1 MADSLLLIHNKV
13 AAWDEVA
20 DSQLSPEHTIVFFWR
35 QNRPEQLQKSLDRK
49 FNIVLCPRLPMYL
62 DYAQDTLQV
71 HGVDWRK
78 FSYNSYQKVY
88 SFSPQDIPVKYPKN
102 CNILGIQANLW
113 TERIETEDRLDYM
126 LFPRMAALAENA
138 WTKEKNKNINSFN
151 IRLKNNLIYIRK
163 IISTIQILLPLKR
176 PENQLDKIN
185 NQKMNKINIYTFL
198 FCTIFLAIGCYAQQA
213 SYPKSKILQKNFSS
227 NLKDQLRE
235 LEKDSFV
242 QYLNECREKW
252 KNNPYRPIYH
262 FSSPESILHDP
273 NGLCYWQGNWHLF
286 YQYLPSKDFRQHWG
300 HAVSHDLIHWKDL
313 PIALYPSPENM
324 CYSGA
329 TLAEKDKVIAMYYGV
344 DIGDIVA
351 TSSDP
356 LLLNWEKV
364 ATPAIPRVKS
374 GETLPYYVFDPAIWK
389 EDSIYYAVTGGRTNT
404 GPGNKAM
411 RSTSLFSSKD
421 LKNWKYEHNFM
432 KNECFLPPGE
442 DASCPYFWPIGN
454 RYIFLFFSHTTGS
467 QYLLGDYNKEEHC
480 FYPTFHGRFNF
491 MSFLPGGVHAPSATS
506 DGKGGVIVIHNMHT
520 GKKSPGWR
528 GITTLPRKLTLDK
541 CDTINIQPYGDYK
554 SLRTHH
560 QHIDK
565 THLPA
570 NKEIIIDN
578 IQGNALEIKAEIN
591 IKSSPMI
598 EMNVL
603 RSPDKEEFTSIKFF
617 KDRGVDLVRTNPALK
632 NQRWGLIS
640 LETAHSSILPD
651 VISRAPELAPVYLKP
666 NETLKLHIFID
677 KSIIEI
683 FVNDKQVVTTRVY
696 PGKKESIGISLKS
709 QGRDAT
715 LISMDAWQMKS
726 IYKELQNDF
735 IK

>member
-1 MADSLLLIHNKV
+1 M
-13 AAWDEVA
+13 
-20 DSQLSPEHTIVFFWR
+20 
-35 QNRPEQLQKSLDRK
+35 
-49 FNIVLCPRLPMYL
+49 
-62 DYAQDTLQV
+62 
-71 HGVDWRK
+71 
-78 FSYNSYQKVY
+78 
-88 SFSPQDIPVKYPKN
+88 
-102 CNILGIQANLW
+102 
-113 TERIETEDRLDYM
+113 
-126 LFPRMAALAENA
+126 
-138 WTKEKNKNINSFN
+138 
-151 IRLKNNLIYIRK
+151 
-163 IISTIQILLPLKR
+163 
-176 PENQLDKIN
+176 
-185 NQKMNKINIYTFL
+185 
-198 FCTIFLAIGCYAQQA
+198 
-213 SYPKSKILQKNFSS
+213 
-227 NLKDQLRE
+227 
-235 LEKDSFV
+235 
-242 QYLNECREKW
+242 
-252 KNNPYRPIYH
+252 
-262 FSSPESILHDP
+262 
-273 NGLCYWQGNWHLF
+273 
-286 YQYLPSKDFRQHWG
+286 
-300 HAVSHDLIHWKDL
+300 
-313 PIALYPSPENM
+313 
-324 CYSGA
+324 
-329 TLAEKDKVIAMYYGV
+329 
-344 DIGDIVA
+344 
-351 TSSDP
+351 
-356 LLLNWEKV
+356 
-364 ATPAIPRVKS
+364 
-374 GETLPYYVFDPAIWK
+374 FDPAIWK

-632 NQRWGLIS
+632 NQRWSLIS

>member
-1 MADSLLLIHNKV
+1 M
-13 AAWDEVA
+13 
-20 DSQLSPEHTIVFFWR
+20 
-35 QNRPEQLQKSLDRK
+35 
-49 FNIVLCPRLPMYL
+49 
-62 DYAQDTLQV
+62 
-71 HGVDWRK
+71 
-78 FSYNSYQKVY
+78 
-88 SFSPQDIPVKYPKN
+88 
-102 CNILGIQANLW
+102 
-113 TERIETEDRLDYM
+113 
-126 LFPRMAALAENA
+126 
-138 WTKEKNKNINSFN
+138 
-151 IRLKNNLIYIRK
+151 
-163 IISTIQILLPLKR
+163 KR
-176 PENQLDKIN
+176 V
-185 NQKMNKINIYTFL
+185 NIYTFL
-198 FCTIFLAIGCYAQQA
+198 FCTIFLAIECYAQQA

-227 NLKDQLRE
+227 NLKEQLRE
-235 LEKDSFV
+235 LEKDPFV

-252 KNNPYRPIYH
+252 KDNPYRPIYH

-313 PIALYPSPENM
+313 PIALYPGPENM

-344 DIGDIVA
+344 DLGDIVA

-356 LLLNWEKV
+356 LLLNWEKI

-374 GETLPYYVFDPAIWK
+374 EEILPYYVFDPAIWK

-411 RSTSLFSSKD
+411 RSTSIFSSKD
-421 LKNWKYEHNFM
+421 LKNWKYEHDFM
-432 KNECFLPPGE
+432 KNERFLPPGE

-454 RYIFLFFSHTTGS
+454 RHIFLFFSHTTGS

-520 GKKSPGWR
+520 GKKTSGWR
-528 GITTLPRKLTLDK
+528 GITTLPRRLTLDK
-541 CDTINIQPYGDYK
+541 CDTINIQPYGDYE

-560 QHIDK
+560 KHIDK
-565 THLPA
+565 LNLPA
-570 NKEIIIDN
+570 NEEIIIDN
-578 IQGNALEIKAEIN
+578 IKGNALEIKAEIN
-591 IKSSPMI
+591 INSSPMI

-603 RSPDKEEFTSIKFF
+603 RSPNKEEFTSIKFF
-617 KDRGVDLVRTNPALK
+617 KDRGVDLVRTNPAMK
-632 NQRWGLIS
+632 NQRWSLIS
-640 LETAHSSILPD
+640 LETAHSSILLD

-666 NETLKLHIFID
+666 DETLKLHIFID
-677 KSIIEI
+677 KSIVEV
-683 FVNDKQVVTTRVY
+683 FVNDKQVVTARVY
-696 PGKKESIGISLKS
+696 PGKKESTGISLKS
-709 QGRDAT
+709 QGTDAT
-715 LISMDAWQMKS
+715 LINMDVWQMKS